1 MSLRELEKLTDAET
15 LVIARRRNGETQKEA
30 AARFDVS
37 LDMYSRWERG
47 LDTRAPRQKIG
58 RLEDHDVCFLYRRRS
73 NKTQEEIA
81 TALKCCRWWVNKM
94 EQGTAPVDDL
104 ISYWE
109 C

>member
-15 LVIARRRNGETQKEA
+15 LIIVRRRKEETQKNA
-30 AARFDVS
+30 AARFGVS

-47 LDTRAPRQKIG
+47 LDPRAPRQKIG
-58 RLEDHDVCFLYRRRS
+58 RLENHEVCFLYRRRS

-81 TALKCCRWWVNKM
+81 EALDCCRWWVNKM
-94 EQGTAPVDDL
+94 EQGNAPCDDL